1 MNYNTFNDL
10 FEELINQENY
20 DFWEN
25 AEKMNI
31 FPKKHVCFLISDQH
45 LIPHGGIGQF
55 CKSFIELCDRLEWR
69 IDIVLDKKPTNDFLQ
84 NNAKVRFYYTEK
96 PLSYKDH
103 TSSFM
108 HSDSVNYE
116 KCQNFQLGLALAT
129 KHNKYDLFVA
139 NTLESV
145 ISSYT
150 NGCRP
155 LVSYTHLY
163 RSIYRDADN
172 GKFLDSFHVLQDKM
186 NEMPDIIVGTQSFSN
201 KESLDKFVANCEV
214 LPMPMPER
222 QLLYPSKF
230 VNRSGVLYIG
240 RWEEG
245 KRPKVFLDL
254 CHKANMPVKILTNVN
269 GAKKFKQACIDL
281 GITDYEIKYG
291 ITGEEKVDFITS
303 SAVHLNCSKLES
315 YCFAM
320 LECIGHM
327 PCIVLDDQ
335 EWSKNFDNQHIHVVS
350 KSLAVDKLKELY
362 YSMAYK
368 SIGINNQRF
377 NNTIY
382 TNQLDNEAMK
392 LWRDLL

>member
-129 KHNKYDLFVA
+129 NHNKYDLFVA

-163 RSIYRDADN
+163 RSIFRDADN
-172 GKFLDSFHVLQDKM
+172 GKFLDSFHVMQDKM
-186 NEMPDIIVGTQSFSN
+186 NQMPDIIVGTQSVSN
-201 KESLDKFVANCEV
+201 KESLDKFVVNCEV

-222 QLLYPSKF
+222 QLLIPSKF

-254 CHKANMPVKILTNVN
+254 CQKANMPAKILTNVN

-335 EWSKNFDNQHIHVVS
+335 KWSKNFDNQHIHVVS

-377 NNTIY
+377 NNTNY
-382 TNQLDNEAMK
+382 TNQLDTDAMK

>member
-31 FPKKHVCFLISDQH
+31 FPKKHICFLISDQH

-55 CKSFIELCDRLEWR
+55 AKSFIELCDRLEYR
-69 IDIVLDKKPTNDFLQ
+69 VDFVLDKKPTNNFLQ
-84 NNAKVRFYYTEK
+84 DNKKVRFYYTEG

-103 TSSFM
+103 TNTFM
-108 HSDSVNYE
+108 YNDNVNYE
-116 KCQNFQLGLALAT
+116 KCQNFQQGLSLAT
-129 KHNKYDLFVA
+129 KHNTYDLYVA

-145 ISSYT
+145 ISAYT

-163 RSIYRDADN
+163 RSIYRNSDN
-172 GKFLDSFHVLQDKM
+172 GKFLDSFHTMQDRM
-186 NEMPDIIVGTQSFSN
+186 NEMPDIIVGTQSETN
-201 KESLDKFVANCEV
+201 QKALDKFVHNCEV

-222 QLLYPSKF
+222 ELLYPSKF

-245 KRPKVFLDL
+245 KRPKLFLDI
-254 CHKANMPVKILTNVN
+254 CKQADMPVKILTNSN
-269 GAKKFKQACIDL
+269 GAKKFEQECIKL
-281 GITDYEIKYG
+281 GITDYTIKFG
-291 ITGEEKVDFITS
+291 ITGTEKVEFITS

-315 YCFAM
+315 YCFA
-320 LECIGHM
+320 LFECIGHM
-327 PCIVLDDQ
+327 PCITLDDQ
-335 EWSKNFDNQHIHVVS
+335 NWSDNFVNKHHYKVS
-350 KSLAVDKLKELY
+350 KSVAVTKLKDLY

-368 SIGINNQRF
+368 SLGINSRRF
-377 NNTIY
+377 DNTIY
-382 TNQLDNEAMK
+382 TNQLDNKATNA
-392 LWRDLL
+392 WRNLL

>member
-1 MNYNTFNDL
+1 MNYNTFNEL

-31 FPKKHVCFLISDQH
+31 FPEKHVCFLISDQH

-69 IDIVLDKKPTNDFLQ
+69 IDIVLDKKPTTDFLQ
-84 NNAKVRFYYTEK
+84 DNVKVRFYYTEK

-145 ISSYT
+145 ISAYT

-172 GKFLDSFHVLQDKM
+172 GKFLDSFHVMQDKM
-186 NEMPDIIVGTQSFSN
+186 NQMPDIIVGTQSVSN

-368 SIGINNQRF
+368 SIGINSQRF
-377 NNTIY
+377 NNTNY